1 VTERHETFISY
12 IKPNFK
18 VIQDYSMAEIGAGI
32 IMATLENFT
41 TTRTRQIMVKEIVV
55 IFYK

>member
-1 VTERHETFISY
+1 MIPSSHTSNLTS
-12 IKPNFK
+12 K
-18 VIQDYSMAEIGAGI
+18 VMQDYSMAEIGAGI

-41 TTRTRQIMVKEIVV
+41 TTYQIMVKEIVV